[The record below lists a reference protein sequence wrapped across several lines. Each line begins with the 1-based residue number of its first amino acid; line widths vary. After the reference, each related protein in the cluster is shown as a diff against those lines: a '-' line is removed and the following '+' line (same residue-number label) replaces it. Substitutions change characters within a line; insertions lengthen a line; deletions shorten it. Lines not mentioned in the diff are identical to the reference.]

1 MAADTIADRLAAAR
15 EALRAAPGPGEGLPA
30 IAEMIEVAA
39 EVEDADADRAL
50 LAREV
55 INESIGHLS
64 VAVAGLPAGDEDQ
77 LTARYLL
84 AEAGLI
90 RASSPGPVADL
101 DDAIGY
107 LRQLRAALATGTP
120 DRADV
125 DIELSGA
132 LLTRAYQ
139 ARGRL
144 TDLDEA
150 GTLMQSVFDWLPPD
164 SLGRGSAAAALA
176 VQRAARYVLFGGPEA
191 DREAA
196 LEFAGMCLTAAAGD
210 AADDGGAEDSGAED
224 SGPGDDGAD
233 DGGTDVA
240 GAGHAVIA
248 WMMLTRR
255 LTAAQRSALAMRPDV
270 EAARTDPQAATALLG
285 QLGTYQIAP
294 ADAAVA
300 ITHLR
305 KVPATLGNDLLGE
318 FLPRLWVMALLASL
332 PGESALRADLA
343 ADARRVAGELH
354 QLAAATPPEAPERGE
369 LLAMRAVLLAVA
381 ADASGAPGV
390 LESAAGA
397 LREAAAGL
405 PAGHLLRSSVLGVL
419 GQAHGRQVDEAAS
432 SDDLAGRLAEIAD
445 ALDRMP
451 HDDPAF
457 ARAMVT
463 VAIRMLSVGSTN
475 RLVLQQ
481 EWLVA
486 RLERVASRLDPD
498 DPLRPLT
505 QFMLLSAK
513 FLHATIQ
520 HRTDTADRLIDD
532 LTQCTESA
540 PPQYSAR
547 PYMLAGLGLAY
558 RERHVMGGELRH
570 LQRAEHY
577 LNRAVDEADPDGP
590 FGEQGPLRGM
600 LLYFRG
606 HLTLLWCYYDPTLD
620 RVNRA
625 IADLERTESIQEL
638 EPSIAPGIASELEV
652 ARTLRARMVLGAEQ
666 PMSLG
671 AEERQALDGLLAT
684 ANRTG
689 RENPQ
694 YPTLAAQAA
703 GGLMLR
709 GLADHDVKLIDQ
721 AVRMLAEASQADGLA
736 IRERPRLLEMHGQAL
751 LTRYSITRVPS
762 DLSNAIDR
770 LEEAR
775 RAVEQ
780 EYGSPHA
787 ASVLQT
793 LASAYRVRG
802 SAARGDV
809 DRAVTLGLAALRE
822 HAGDV
827 FLQDSDD
834 NALHIARR
842 GISDATEM
850 ARWFLDRG
858 REDAAVSALELGRG
872 MVLHAAT
879 SGDGV
884 VQVLRDAGH
893 AELADEWVGQ
903 PGQPDASQQNDLR
916 YRVMLAIEQSPAE
929 ARLLSPPAVRDIARA
944 LAATGSDAMV
954 YLLPRDDAGAG
965 VAVIVDQDGTVRWLP
980 LAGLYTGGASPVS
993 AFLRARRAVEAAGTE
1008 AATEAARQVWLPV
1021 LGTLCGWAWRAAIG
1035 PVLDAVPARTGKPER
1050 RIVLVPIAELG
1061 VVPWHAARQPETGR
1075 YACQRV
1081 VFSYTASAR
1090 QFVETARRR
1099 PRPWAQDPVLI
1110 SDAAASAYLTAAGVG
1125 YLQSAWYPAA
1135 AVFGSARR
1143 HLPGTVPGTPAAT
1156 RADVLGALPQAGWPG
1171 ASLLHFG
1178 CHGRVQVPVLG
1189 SSLSLGQ
1196 DDRGHEATVEV
1207 RDILRQARSGRMAE
1221 PDTAHAG
1228 GLVVLASCLTDVTEQ
1243 DFDEALTLAAA
1254 FMAAGSAGVVAAR
1267 WAVADAVTALLMNV
1281 FHQMLNG
1288 QHPDPAGALRA
1299 AQLWLLDPDR
1309 EVPGGW
1315 PKALREEATLASSP
1329 GGPDLAGPEAWAGFT
1344 YQGR

>member
-1 MAADTIADRLAAAR
+1 MGADTFADRLAAAR
-15 EALRAAPGPGEGLPA
+15 EALRAAPEPGEGLAA
-30 IAEMIEVAA
+30 IAELIGVAA
-39 EVEDADADRAL
+39 DIQDGQDDGAL
-50 LAREV
+50 LARDL
-55 INESIGHLS
+55 INESIGHLAA
-64 VAVAGLPAGDEDQ
+64 AVAELPAGGEDQ
-77 LTARYLL
+77 LAARYLL
-84 AEAGLI
+84 AESGLL
-90 RASSPGPVADL
+90 RLNGPGPASDL

-107 LRQLRAALATGTP
+107 LRQLRCALAPGTP
-120 DRADV
+120 ERYEV
-125 DIELSGA
+125 DIQLSGA
-132 LLTRAYQ
+132 LLARAYQ
-139 ARGRL
+139 AGGQV

-150 GTLMQSVFDWLPPD
+150 GTMLKSMLGCLPPE
-164 SLGRGSAAAALA
+164 SPGRGSVTAALA
-176 VQRAARYVLFGGPEA
+176 IQRAARYVLFGGPA
-191 DREAA
+191 TDREAA
-196 LEFAGMCLTAAAGD
+196 LEFAGMCLTVTAEGGT
-210 AADDGGAEDSGAED
+210 DDG
-224 SGPGDDGAD
+224 GAD
-233 DGGTDVA
+233 DGGTDDGGTDDGGAGDAA

-248 WMMLTRR
+248 WMTLTRQ
-255 LTAAQRSALAMRPDV
+255 LTVAQRSTMAMRPDV

-294 ADAAVA
+294 ADAALA

-305 KVPATLGNDLLGE
+305 QVPAAPGDDLLSE
-318 FLPRLWVMALLASL
+318 FMPRLWVLALLASVP
-332 PGESALRADLA
+332 PGVSALPADLA
-343 ADARRVAGELH
+343 ADARRVADELD
-354 QLAAATPPEAPERGE
+354 QLAAATPPDAPERGE

-381 ADASGAPGV
+381 ADGPGAPGG
-390 LESAAGA
+390 LESAVGA
-397 LREAAAGL
+397 LSDAAGGL

-419 GQAHGRQVDEAAS
+419 GQARGRQVDEAAA
-432 SDDLAGRLAEIAD
+432 SDDVAGRLTELAD
-445 ALDRMP
+445 AMDRMP
-451 HDDPAF
+451 HNDPAF
-457 ARAMVT
+457 ARAMAT
-463 VAIRMLSVGSTN
+463 VAIQMLSVGSAN
-475 RLVLQQ
+475 RSVLQQ
-481 EWLVA
+481 EWLVT
-486 RLERVASRLDPD
+486 RLERVVSQLDPD
-498 DPLRPLT
+498 DPLRPLA

-513 FLHATIQ
+513 FLQATIQ
-520 HRTDTADRLIDD
+520 HRTDTADTLIDE
-532 LTQCTESA
+532 LAQCAESA
-540 PPQYSAR
+540 PPGYSAR
-547 PYMLAGLGLAY
+547 PYLLAGVGLAY
-558 RERHVMGGELRH
+558 RERHVMSGELRH

-577 LNRAVDEADPDGP
+577 LNRAVGEADPDGP

-625 IADLERTESIQEL
+625 IADLEQTGSIQEL
-638 EPSIAPGIASELEV
+638 QPSIAPGIASELEV
-652 ARTLRARMVLGAEQ
+652 ARTMRARMVLGAEQ

-671 AEERQALDGLLAT
+671 AEERQALDGLLAAASRT
-684 ANRTG
+684 A

-721 AVRMLAEASQADGLA
+721 AIRMLAEASQADGLA
-736 IRERPRLLEMHGQAL
+736 VRERPRLLETLGQAL
-751 LTRYSITRVPS
+751 LTRYSVSRVPS

-793 LASAYRVRG
+793 LASAYRARG

-809 DRAVTLGLAALRE
+809 DRAVTLGLAGLRE

-879 SGDGV
+879 SGAGV
-884 VQVLRDAGH
+884 AQLLSEAGH
-893 AELADEWVGQ
+893 AALADEWAGQ
-903 PGQPDASQQNDLR
+903 SGPPDGSQEDDLR

-929 ARLLSPPAVRDIARA
+929 ARLLSPPAVRDIATA
-944 LAATGSDAMV
+944 LAATGTDALA
-954 YLLPRDDAGAG
+954 YLLPRDDAGLG
-965 VAVIVDQDGTVRWLP
+965 LAVIVDQDGTVRWLP

-993 AFLRARRAVEAAGTE
+993 AFLRARRAVESAGTDQ
-1008 AATEAARQVWLPV
+1008 AREAARQAWLPV
-1021 LGTLCGWAWRAAIG
+1021 LGTLCGWAWRVAIG
-1035 PVLDAVPARTGKPER
+1035 PLLDAVPARTAKPER
-1050 RIVLVPIAELG
+1050 RVVLVPVAELG

-1081 VFSYTASAR
+1081 VFSYAASAR
-1090 QFVETARRR
+1090 QFVETARRQ

-1110 SDAAASAYLTAAGVG
+1110 SDVATSAYLTAAGLR
-1125 YLQSAWYPAA
+1125 YLQAAFYPAA

-1143 HLPGTVPGTPAAT
+1143 RLPDTVPGTPAAT
-1156 RADVLGALPQAGWPG
+1156 RADVLGALPRAERPG

-1196 DDRGHEATVEV
+1196 DDRGREVTVEV
-1207 RDILRQARSGRMAE
+1207 RDILRQARSGRLAG
-1221 PDTAHAG
+1221 PATGHAG
-1228 GLVVLASCLTDVTEQ
+1228 GLVILASCLTDVTEQ
-1243 DFDEALTLAAA
+1243 DFDEALSLAAA
-1254 FMAAGSAGVVAAR
+1254 FLAAGSAGVVAAR
-1267 WAVADAVTALLMNV
+1267 WLVADAVTAPFMNV

-1288 QHPDPAGALRA
+1288 PHPDPAAALRA

-1309 EVPGGW
+1309 EMPGDW
-1315 PKALREEATLASSP
+1315 PKALREEATLAVSS
-1329 GGPDLAGPEAWAGFT
+1329 GGPDLAGPEAWAAFT

>member
-1 MAADTIADRLAAAR
+1 MADTIADRLATAR
-15 EALRAAPGPGEGLPA
+15 EALRAAPGLAEGLPA
-30 IAEMIEVAA
+30 IAGMIEVAA
-39 EVEDADADRAL
+39 EIQDAEDDGAA
-50 LAREV
+50 LARELLG
-55 INESIGHLS
+55 ESIGHLS
-64 VAVAGLPAGDEDQ
+64 AAVAELPAGGEEQ
-77 LTARYLL
+77 LAARYLL
-84 AEAGLI
+84 AEAGLL
-90 RASSPGPVADL
+90 RAGGAGPVSDL

-107 LRQLRAALATGTP
+107 LRQLQAALTAGTP
-120 DRADV
+120 DRAEV

-139 ARGRL
+139 AGGRL
-144 TDLDEA
+144 ADLDEA
-150 GTLMQSVFDWLPPD
+150 GTLMESVLGWLPPD
-164 SLGRGSAAAALA
+164 SPGRGAATAALA
-176 VQRAARYVLFGGPEA
+176 VQRAARYVLFGGSGA

-196 LEFAGMCLTAAAGD
+196 LEFARTCLTAAA
-210 AADDGGAEDSGAED
+210 DGG
-224 SGPGDDGAD
+224 PD
-233 DGGTDVA
+233 DGGTDDVA
-240 GAGHAVIA
+240 GAGHVVIA
-248 WMMLTRR
+248 WMTLTRQ
-255 LTAAQRSALAMRPDV
+255 LTVAQRSAMAMRPDV
-270 EAARTDPQAATALLG
+270 EVARSDTQAATALLG
-285 QLGTYQIAP
+285 ELGKYEIAP
-294 ADAAVA
+294 ADAMTA

-305 KVPATLGNDLLGE
+305 QLPEAPSDDILRQLA
-318 FLPRLWVMALLASL
+318 PRLWVMALLATVQAGDSV
-332 PGESALRADLA
+332 LRADLA
-343 ADARRVAGELH
+343 ADALRVADELG
-354 QLAAATPPEAPERGE
+354 QLAAATPTSAPERGE
-369 LLAMRAVLLAVA
+369 LLAVRAVLLAVG
-381 ADASGAPGV
+381 ADASGAPGG
-390 LESAAGA
+390 LGSAAAA
-397 LREAAAGL
+397 LSEAAAGL

-419 GQAHGRQVDEAAS
+419 GQAHSRQVDEAAT
-432 SDDLAGRLAEIAD
+432 SDDVVGRLAELAD
-445 ALDRMP
+445 AMDRIP

-457 ARAMVT
+457 ARAMAT
-463 VAIRMLSVGSTN
+463 VAIRMLSVGSAN
-475 RLVLQQ
+475 RSVLQQ

-513 FLHATIQ
+513 FLNATIQ
-520 HRTDTADRLIDD
+520 HRTDTVDRLIDD

-540 PPQYSAR
+540 PPRYSAR

-577 LNRAVDEADPDGP
+577 LNRAIDEADPDGP
-590 FGEQGPLRGM
+590 FGERGPLRGM

-620 RVNRA
+620 RVNSA

-638 EPSIAPGIASELEV
+638 QLSIAPGIASELEV
-652 ARTLRARMVLGAEQ
+652 ARTLRARMMLGAEQ

-671 AEERQALDGLLAT
+671 TEERQALDGLLAA

-721 AVRMLAEASQADGLA
+721 AIRMLAEASQADGLA

-762 DLSNAIDR
+762 DLSNAVDR

-793 LASAYRVRG
+793 LASAYRIRG

-809 DRAVTLGLAALRE
+809 DRAVTLGLAGLRE

-879 SGDGV
+879 TGAGV
-884 VQVLRDAGH
+884 AQVLRDAGH
-893 AELADEWVGQ
+893 AELADEWAGQPGQ

-929 ARLLSPPAVRDIARA
+929 ARLLSSPALRDIARA
-944 LAATGSDAMV
+944 LAATGSDALV

-980 LAGLYTGGASPVS
+980 LAGLYTSGASPVS
-993 AFLRARRAVEAAGTE
+993 AFLRARRAVETASTG
-1008 AATEAARQVWLPV
+1008 AATEAARQAWLPV
-1021 LGTLCGWAWRAAIG
+1021 LGTLCGWAWRVAVG
-1035 PVLDAVPARTGKPER
+1035 PVLDAVPARTAKPER
-1050 RIVLVPIAELG
+1050 RIVLVPVAELG
-1061 VVPWHAARQPETGR
+1061 AVPWHAARQPETGR

-1081 VFSYTASAR
+1081 VFSYATSAR
-1090 QFVETARRR
+1090 QFVETARHR
-1099 PRPWAQDPVLI
+1099 PRPWVQDPVLI
-1110 SDAAASAYLTAAGVG
+1110 SDAAASLYLTAAGIG
-1125 YLQSAWYPAA
+1125 YLQSAHYQAA
-1135 AVFGSARR
+1135 AVFGYAR
-1143 HLPGTVPGTPAAT
+1143 HNLAATIPGTPAAT
-1156 RADVLGALPQAGWPG
+1156 RKDVLSALPRTGWPG

-1189 SSLSLGQ
+1189 SSLSLGK
-1196 DDRGHEATVEV
+1196 DDAGHEARVEI
-1207 RDILRQARSGRMAE
+1207 RDILHQARSGRMTG
-1221 PDTAHAG
+1221 PDTARAG

-1254 FMAAGSAGVVAAR
+1254 FLAAGSAGVVAAR
-1267 WAVADAVTALLMNV
+1267 WAVADAVTALFMNV

-1288 QHPDPAGALRA
+1288 RHPDPAGALRA

-1315 PKALREEATLASSP
+1315 PKALREEAALADSP
-1329 GGPDLAGPEAWAGFT
+1329 GGPDLAGPEAWAGFA